1 VKDEKDEKD
10 EIMEKP
16 KMCKECLIRV
26 AKTNGLYIWAIFFSP
41 SVQGDK
47 ATFRLGSATG
57 NVILHWEADNV
68 YDEAEAYFPPGIP
81 FKLYFDSDD
90 PGDTAIITIILR

>member
-1 VKDEKDEKD
+1 
-10 EIMEKP
+10 MEKP